1 MELLLVSHKYPPATG
16 GMEKQ
21 SFELIKGLSRLT
33 KVHSIVY
40 EGQESRLS
48 FFLKLEKRIKRM
60 LVANPAISMIHYND
74 GLLAAASLHHNS
86 YKHLKR
92 SVTFHGLDVVFP
104 STIYQRIIFPKF
116 NNFDLVFAVSTA
128 TEAACKARG
137 IAGDK
142 IVLVKNGVD
151 VASRVPANREDVDK
165 RLFEQYGQNF
175 SGKRLLIAIGRPV
188 KRKGFSWFISQ
199 VLPLLEPEVMLLL
212 IGPVQ
217 ENHSRSTR
225 LIQRLPAF
233 FRERVELFL
242 GYPSDET
249 ALRKL
254 LDHPNPRV
262 IRTGKLPLSEMNQL
276 LAVADAFIMPNIY
289 VPGDMEGFGLVCL
302 EACMQGARVFAAASG
317 GITDAIVD
325 QGNGTLLPSGD
336 EKSWAAALNASLTSK
351 EPWPLSAEQIIDF
364 TADNF
369 SWRKM
374 SEEYFQHFSRLN
386 NQAID
391 LASRN

>member
-1 MELLLVSHKYPPATG
+1 M
-16 GMEKQ
+16 
-21 SFELIKGLSRLT
+21 
-33 KVHSIVY
+33 
-40 EGQESRLS
+40 
-48 FFLKLEKRIKRM
+48 
-60 LVANPAISMIHYND
+60 
-74 GLLAAASLHHNS
+74 
-86 YKHLKR
+86 
-92 SVTFHGLDVVFP
+92 
-104 STIYQRIIFPKF
+104 
-116 NNFDLVFAVSTA
+116 
-128 TEAACKARG
+128 
-137 IAGDK
+137 
-142 IVLVKNGVD
+142 VKNGVV
-151 VASRVPANREDVDK
+151 VASRVLANREDVDK
-165 RLFEQYGQNF
+165 RLSEQYGQDF

-217 ENHSRSTR
+217 ENRSRSTR

-233 FRERVELFL
+233 LREKVELFL

-249 ALRKL
+249 ALCSL
-254 LDHPNPRV
+254 LKQGNPKF

-325 QGNGTLLPSGD
+325 QGNGTLIPSGD

-351 EPWPLSAEQIIDF
+351 EPWPLSAEQIINF